1 MFPIPSTF
9 GAFSIAFVVLAIIIV
24 FMSVKI
30 VPQGQECTVE
40 RLGRY
45 LRTLGPGLHI
55 IIPMFDRIGMRMS
68 LMERVLDIPSQEVI
82 SRDNASVIVDGVV
95 FIRVTNT
102 KDAAYKVEQLDYA
115 VQNLAM
121 TNLRSVL
128 GSMELDEMLSNREK
142 ISAALLAVLDEAT
155 GEWGVKITRVE
166 IKDVN
171 PPEDLTEA
179 MNRQMK
185 AEREKRALILE
196 ADGEREANI
205 KRAEGEKS
213 AAVLAAEGRMA
224 AAELDAQARERT
236 AEAEAKATETVSK
249 AIREGD
255 IQAINYFVAQ
265 KYVES
270 LAQVAS
276 SPNSKLVFMPLDAS
290 GVVGSIGGV
299 SELIKNITQGDGR

>member
-1 MFPIPSTF
+1 MQSTF
-9 GAFSIAFVVLAIIIV
+9 AIFSLAFVVLAV
-24 FMSVKI
+24 VLTFMSVKI
-30 VPQGQECTVE
+30 VPQGYEVTVE

-45 LRTLGPGLHI
+45 LRTLDPGMHVLIPI
-55 IIPMFDRIGMRMS
+55 IDRLGQRMS

-82 SRDNASVIVDGVV
+82 SKDNASVAVDGVV
-95 FIRVTNT
+95 FIRVTTT
-102 KDAAYKVEQLDYA
+102 KDAAYKVERLDYA

-142 ISAALLAVLDEAT
+142 ISLLLLAVLDEAT
-155 GEWGVKITRVE
+155 SDWGVKITRVE

-171 PPEDLTEA
+171 PPEDLTDA

-213 AAVLAAEGRMA
+213 AAILAAEGRMA
-224 AAELDAQARERT
+224 AAELDARARERT

-255 IQAINYFVAQ
+255 VQAIKYFVAQ

-270 LAQVAS
+270 LGQIAS

-299 SELIKNITQGDGR
+299 AELIKTISQTDKS

>member
-1 MFPIPSTF
+1 MHSTF
-9 GAFSIAFVVLAIIIV
+9 AIFSVAFVFLAVVLT
-24 FMSVKI
+24 FLSVKI
-30 VPQGQECTVE
+30 VPQGYEITVE

-45 LRTLGPGLHI
+45 LRTLDPGMHI
-55 IIPMFDRIGMRMS
+55 LIPVFDRVGQRMS

-82 SRDNASVIVDGVV
+82 SRDNASVVVDGVV

-102 KDAAYKVEQLDYA
+102 KDAAYKVERLDYA

-142 ISAALLAVLDEAT
+142 ISLLLLAVLDEAT
-155 GEWGVKITRVE
+155 SDWGVKITRVE
-166 IKDVN
+166 IKDVQ

-213 AAVLAAEGRMA
+213 AAILAAEGRMA
-224 AAELDAQARERT
+224 AAELDARARERT

-255 IQAINYFVAQ
+255 VQAINYFVAQ

-270 LAQVAS
+270 LGQIAS

-299 SELIKNITQGDGR
+299 TELIKTISQTNKS

>member
-1 MFPIPSTF
+1 MFSV
-9 GAFSIAFVVLAIIIV
+9 AFVFLAVVLT
-24 FMSVKI
+24 FLSVKI
-30 VPQGQECTVE
+30 VPQGYEITVE

-45 LRTLGPGLHI
+45 LRTLDPGMHI
-55 IIPMFDRIGMRMS
+55 LIPVFDRVGQRMS

-82 SRDNASVIVDGVV
+82 SRDNASVVVDGVV

-102 KDAAYKVEQLDYA
+102 KDAAYKVERLDYA

-142 ISAALLAVLDEAT
+142 ISLLLLAVLDEAT
-155 GEWGVKITRVE
+155 SDWGVKITRVE
-166 IKDVN
+166 IKDVQ

-213 AAVLAAEGRMA
+213 AAILAAEGRMA
-224 AAELDAQARERT
+224 AAELDARARERT

-255 IQAINYFVAQ
+255 VQAINYFVAQ

-270 LAQVAS
+270 LGQIAS

-299 SELIKNITQGDGR
+299 TELIKTISQTNKS

>member
-1 MFPIPSTF
+1 MMLSSFETF
-9 GAFSIAFVVLAIIIV
+9 AIAFVIVAVVLT
-24 FMSVKI
+24 FMCVKI
-30 VPQGQECTVE
+30 VPQGNEYTVE

-45 LRTLGPGLHI
+45 LRTLGPGLHVL
-55 IIPMFDRIGMRMS
+55 IPMFDRVGTRMS

-82 SRDNASVIVDGVV
+82 SRDNASVVVDGVV

-102 KDAAYKVEQLDYA
+102 KDASYKVEALDYA

-142 ISAALLAVLDEAT
+142 ISLELLTVLDEAT
-155 GEWGVKITRVE
+155 SDWGVKITRVE

-213 AAVLAAEGRMA
+213 AAVLAAEGRKIA
-224 AAELDAQARERT
+224 ADLDAQARERT
-236 AEAEAKATETVSK
+236 AAAEAKATEIVSA
-249 AIREGD
+249 AIRDGD
-255 IQAINYFVAQ
+255 IQAVNYFVAQ

-299 SELIKNITQGDGR
+299 SELIKSISQTDGK

>member
-1 MFPIPSTF
+1 MQSTF
-9 GAFSIAFVVLAIIIV
+9 AIFSLAFVVLAV
-24 FMSVKI
+24 VLTFMSVKI
-30 VPQGQECTVE
+30 VPQGYEVTVE

-45 LRTLGPGLHI
+45 LRTLDPGMHVLIPI
-55 IIPMFDRIGMRMS
+55 IDRLGQRMS

-82 SRDNASVIVDGVV
+82 SKDNASVAVDGVV
-95 FIRVTNT
+95 FIRVTTT
-102 KDAAYKVEQLDYA
+102 KDAAYKVERLDYA

-142 ISAALLAVLDEAT
+142 ISLLLLAVLDEAT
-155 GEWGVKITRVE
+155 SDWGVKITRVE

-171 PPEDLTEA
+171 PPEDLTDA

-213 AAVLAAEGRMA
+213 AAILAAEGRMA
-224 AAELDAQARERT
+224 AAELDARARERT

-255 IQAINYFVAQ
+255 VQAINYFVAQ

-270 LAQVAS
+270 LGQIAS

-299 SELIKNITQGDGR
+299 AELIKTISQTDKS

>member
-1 MFPIPSTF
+1 MQSTF
-9 GAFSIAFVVLAIIIV
+9 AIFSLAFVVLAV
-24 FMSVKI
+24 VLTFMSVKI
-30 VPQGQECTVE
+30 VPQGYEVTVE

-45 LRTLGPGLHI
+45 LRTLDPGMHVLIPI
-55 IIPMFDRIGMRMS
+55 IDRLGQRMS

-82 SRDNASVIVDGVV
+82 SKDNASVAVDGVV
-95 FIRVTNT
+95 FIRVTTT
-102 KDAAYKVEQLDYA
+102 KDAAYKVERLDYA

-142 ISAALLAVLDEAT
+142 ISLLLLAVLDEAT
-155 GEWGVKITRVE
+155 SDWGVKITRVE

-171 PPEDLTEA
+171 PPEDLTDA

-213 AAVLAAEGRMA
+213 AAILAAEGRMA
-224 AAELDAQARERT
+224 AAELDARARERT

-255 IQAINYFVAQ
+255 VQAINYFVAQ

-270 LAQVAS
+270 LGQIDRKS
-276 SPNSKLVFMPLDAS
+276 
-290 GVVGSIGGV
+290 VV
-299 SELIKNITQGDGR
+299 

>member
-1 MFPIPSTF
+1 MYSTF
-9 GAFSIAFVVLAIIIV
+9 EIFSLAFVVLAIV
-24 FMSVKI
+24 LTFMSVKI
-30 VPQGQECTVE
+30 VPQGYEVTVE

-45 LRTLGPGLHI
+45 LRTLDPGMHVLIPI
-55 IIPMFDRIGMRMS
+55 IDRLGRRMS

-82 SRDNASVIVDGVV
+82 SKDNASVAVDGVV

-102 KDAAYKVEQLDYA
+102 KDAAYKVQELDYA

-142 ISAALLAVLDEAT
+142 ISLLLLAVLDEAT
-155 GEWGVKITRVE
+155 SDWGVKITRVE

-171 PPEDLTEA
+171 PPEDLTDA

-213 AAVLAAEGRMA
+213 AAILAAEGRMS

-255 IQAINYFVAQ
+255 VQAINYFVAQ

-270 LAQVAS
+270 LGQIAS

-299 SELIKNITQGDGR
+299 TELIKTISQTDKS

>member
-1 MFPIPSTF
+1 MHSTF
-9 GAFSIAFVVLAIIIV
+9 AIFSVAFVFLAVVLT
-24 FMSVKI
+24 FLSVKI
-30 VPQGQECTVE
+30 VPQGYEITVE

-45 LRTLGPGLHI
+45 LRTLDPGMHI
-55 IIPMFDRIGMRMS
+55 LIPVFDRVGQRMS

-82 SRDNASVIVDGVV
+82 SRDNASVVVDGVV

-102 KDAAYKVEQLDYA
+102 KDAAYKVERLDYA

-142 ISAALLAVLDEAT
+142 ISLLLLAVLDEAT
-155 GEWGVKITRVE
+155 SDWGVKITRVE
-166 IKDVN
+166 IKDVQ

-213 AAVLAAEGRMA
+213 AAILAAEGRMA
-224 AAELDAQARERT
+224 AAELDARARERT

-255 IQAINYFVAQ
+255 VQAINYFVAQ

-270 LAQVAS
+270 LGLIAS

-299 SELIKNITQGDGR
+299 TELIKTISQTDKS

>member
-1 MFPIPSTF
+1 M
-9 GAFSIAFVVLAIIIV
+9 V
-24 FMSVKI
+24 
-30 VPQGQECTVE
+30 
-40 RLGRY
+40 
-45 LRTLGPGLHI
+45 
-55 IIPMFDRIGMRMS
+55 
-68 LMERVLDIPSQEVI
+68 
-82 SRDNASVIVDGVV
+82 VDGVV

-102 KDAAYKVEQLDYA
+102 KDASYKVESLDYA

-142 ISAALLAVLDEAT
+142 ISASLLMVLDEAT
-155 GEWGVKITRVE
+155 SDWGVKITRVE

-213 AAVLAAEGRMA
+213 AAVLAAEGRMIA
-224 AAELDAQARERT
+224 ADLDAQARERT
-236 AEAEAKATETVSK
+236 AAAEAKATEIVST
-249 AIREGD
+249 AIRDGD

-270 LAQVAS
+270 LGQVAS

-290 GVVGSIGGV
+290 GIVGSIGGV
-299 SELIKNITQGDGR
+299 SELIKTISQKDGK

>member
-1 MFPIPSTF
+1 MHSTF
-9 GAFSIAFVVLAIIIV
+9 AIFSVAFVFLAVVLT
-24 FMSVKI
+24 FLSVKI
-30 VPQGQECTVE
+30 VPQGYEITVE

-45 LRTLGPGLHI
+45 LRTLDPGMHI
-55 IIPMFDRIGMRMS
+55 LIPVFDRVGQRMS

-82 SRDNASVIVDGVV
+82 SRDNASVVVDGVV

-102 KDAAYKVEQLDYA
+102 KDAAYKVERLDYA

-142 ISAALLAVLDEAT
+142 ISLLLLAVLDEAT
-155 GEWGVKITRVE
+155 SDWGVKITRVE
-166 IKDVN
+166 IKDVQ

-213 AAVLAAEGRMA
+213 AAILAAEGRMA
-224 AAELDAQARERT
+224 AAELDARARERT
-236 AEAEAKATETVSK
+236 AERPGKQSRKPCVNAP
-249 AIREGD
+249 R
-255 IQAINYFVAQ
+255 
-265 KYVES
+265 
-270 LAQVAS
+270 
-276 SPNSKLVFMPLDAS
+276 
-290 GVVGSIGGV
+290 
-299 SELIKNITQGDGR
+299 

>member
-1 MFPIPSTF
+1 MHSTF
-9 GAFSIAFVVLAIIIV
+9 AIFSVAFVFLAVVLT
-24 FMSVKI
+24 FLSVKI
-30 VPQGQECTVE
+30 VPQGYEIAVE

-45 LRTLGPGLHI
+45 LRTLDPGMHI
-55 IIPMFDRIGMRMS
+55 LIPVFDRVGQRMS

-82 SRDNASVIVDGVV
+82 SRDNASVVVDGVV

-102 KDAAYKVEQLDYA
+102 KDAAYKVERLDYA

-142 ISAALLAVLDEAT
+142 ISLLLLAVLDEAT
-155 GEWGVKITRVE
+155 SDWGVKITRVE
-166 IKDVN
+166 IKDVQ

-213 AAVLAAEGRMA
+213 AAILAAEGRMA
-224 AAELDAQARERT
+224 AAELDARARERT

-255 IQAINYFVAQ
+255 VQAINYFVAQ

-270 LAQVAS
+270 LGQIAS

-299 SELIKNITQGDGR
+299 TELIKTISQTDKS

>member
-1 MFPIPSTF
+1 MYSNFEV
-9 GAFSIAFVVLAIIIV
+9 FSVAFVVLAIV
-24 FMSVKI
+24 LTFLSVKI
-30 VPQGQECTVE
+30 VPQGYEFTVE

-45 LRTLGPGLHI
+45 LRTLDPGLHVL
-55 IIPMFDRIGMRMS
+55 IPLFDRVGQRMS

-82 SRDNASVIVDGVV
+82 SKDNASVVVDGVV

-102 KDAAYKVEQLDYA
+102 KDASYKVESLDYA

-142 ISAALLAVLDEAT
+142 ISASLLAVLDEAT
-155 GEWGVKITRVE
+155 SDWGVKITRVE

-213 AAVLAAEGRMA
+213 AAVLAAEGRMIA
-224 AAELDAQARERT
+224 ADLDAQARERT
-236 AEAEAKATETVSK
+236 AAAEAKATEIVST
-249 AIREGD
+249 AIRDGD

-270 LAQVAS
+270 LGQVAS

-299 SELIKNITQGDGR
+299 AELIKSISQQDGK

>member
-1 MFPIPSTF
+1 MHSTF
-9 GAFSIAFVVLAIIIV
+9 AIFSVAFVFLAVVLT
-24 FMSVKI
+24 FLSVKI
-30 VPQGQECTVE
+30 VPQGYEITVE

-45 LRTLGPGLHI
+45 LRTLDPGMHI
-55 IIPMFDRIGMRMS
+55 LIPVFDRVGQRMS

-82 SRDNASVIVDGVV
+82 SRDNASVVVDGVV

-102 KDAAYKVEQLDYA
+102 KDAAYKVERLDYA

-142 ISAALLAVLDEAT
+142 ISLLLLAVLDEAT
-155 GEWGVKITRVE
+155 SDWGVKITRVE
-166 IKDVN
+166 IKDVQ

-213 AAVLAAEGRMA
+213 AAILAAEGRMA
-224 AAELDAQARERT
+224 AAELDARARERT

-255 IQAINYFVAQ
+255 VQAINYFVAQ

-270 LAQVAS
+270 LGQIAS

-290 GVVGSIGGV
+290 GIVGSIGGV
-299 SELIKNITQGDGR
+299 TELIKTISQTDKS

>member
-1 MFPIPSTF
+1 MHSTF
-9 GAFSIAFVVLAIIIV
+9 AIFSVAFVFLAVVLT
-24 FMSVKI
+24 FLSVKI
-30 VPQGQECTVE
+30 VPQGYEITVE

-45 LRTLGPGLHI
+45 LRTLDPGMHI
-55 IIPMFDRIGMRMS
+55 LIPVFDRVGQRMS

-82 SRDNASVIVDGVV
+82 SRDNASVVVDGVV

-102 KDAAYKVEQLDYA
+102 KDAAYKVERLDYA

-142 ISAALLAVLDEAT
+142 ISLLLLAVLDEAT
-155 GEWGVKITRVE
+155 SDWGVKITRVE
-166 IKDVN
+166 IKDVQ

-213 AAVLAAEGRMA
+213 AAILAAEGRMA
-224 AAELDAQARERT
+224 AAELDARARERT

-255 IQAINYFVAQ
+255 VQAINYFVAQ

-270 LAQVAS
+270 LGQIAS

-299 SELIKNITQGDGR
+299 TELIKTISQTDKS

>member
-1 MFPIPSTF
+1 MYSNFEV
-9 GAFSIAFVVLAIIIV
+9 FSIAFVVLAIV
-24 FMSVKI
+24 LTFLSVKI
-30 VPQGQECTVE
+30 VPQGYEFTVE

-45 LRTLGPGLHI
+45 LRTLDPGLHVL
-55 IIPMFDRIGMRMS
+55 IPLFDRVGKRMS

-82 SRDNASVIVDGVV
+82 SKDNASVVVDGVV

-102 KDAAYKVEQLDYA
+102 KDASYKVESLDYA

-142 ISAALLAVLDEAT
+142 ISASLLTVLDEAT
-155 GEWGVKITRVE
+155 SDWGVKITRVE

-213 AAVLAAEGRMA
+213 AAVLAAEGRMIA
-224 AAELDAQARERT
+224 ADLDAQARERT
-236 AEAEAKATETVSK
+236 AAAEAKATEIVST
-249 AIREGD
+249 AIRDGD

-270 LAQVAS
+270 LGQVAS

-299 SELIKNITQGDGR
+299 TELIKSISQQDGK

>member
-1 MFPIPSTF
+1 MQSTF
-9 GAFSIAFVVLAIIIV
+9 AIFSLAFVVLAV
-24 FMSVKI
+24 VLTFMSVKI
-30 VPQGQECTVE
+30 VPQGYEVTVE

-45 LRTLGPGLHI
+45 LRTLDPGMHVLVPI
-55 IIPMFDRIGMRMS
+55 IDRLGQRMS

-82 SRDNASVIVDGVV
+82 SKDNASVAVDGVV
-95 FIRVTNT
+95 FIRVTTT
-102 KDAAYKVEQLDYA
+102 KDAAYKVERLDYA

-142 ISAALLAVLDEAT
+142 ISLLLLAVLDEAT
-155 GEWGVKITRVE
+155 SDWGVKITRVE

-171 PPEDLTEA
+171 PPEDLTDA

-213 AAVLAAEGRMA
+213 AAILAAEGRMA
-224 AAELDAQARERT
+224 AAELDARARERT

-255 IQAINYFVAQ
+255 VQAINYFVAQ

-270 LAQVAS
+270 LGQIAS

-299 SELIKNITQGDGR
+299 AELIKTISQTDKS

>member
-1 MFPIPSTF
+1 MHSTF
-9 GAFSIAFVVLAIIIV
+9 AIFSVAFVFLAVVLT
-24 FMSVKI
+24 FLSVKI
-30 VPQGQECTVE
+30 VPQGYEITVE

-45 LRTLGPGLHI
+45 LRTLDPGMHI
-55 IIPMFDRIGMRMS
+55 LIPVFDRVGQRMS

-82 SRDNASVIVDGVV
+82 SRDNASVVVDGVV

-102 KDAAYKVEQLDYA
+102 KDAAYKVERLDYA

-142 ISAALLAVLDEAT
+142 ISLLLLAVLDEAT
-155 GEWGVKITRVE
+155 SDWGVKITRVE
-166 IKDVN
+166 IKDVQ

-179 MNRQMK
+179 MTRQMK

-213 AAVLAAEGRMA
+213 AAILAAEGRMA
-224 AAELDAQARERT
+224 AAELDARARERT

-255 IQAINYFVAQ
+255 VQAINYFVAQ

-270 LAQVAS
+270 LGQIAS

-299 SELIKNITQGDGR
+299 TELIKTISQTNKS

>member
-1 MFPIPSTF
+1 MQSTF
-9 GAFSIAFVVLAIIIV
+9 AVFSLAFVVLAV
-24 FMSVKI
+24 VLTFLSVKI
-30 VPQGQECTVE
+30 VPQGYEVTVE

-45 LRTLGPGLHI
+45 LRTLDPGMHI
-55 IIPMFDRIGMRMS
+55 LVPIIDRLGQRMS

-82 SRDNASVIVDGVV
+82 SRDNASVVVDGVV

-102 KDAAYKVEQLDYA
+102 KDAAYKVERLDYA

-142 ISAALLAVLDEAT
+142 ISLLLLAVLDEAT
-155 GEWGVKITRVE
+155 SDWGVKITRVE

-213 AAVLAAEGRMA
+213 AAILAAEGRMA

-236 AEAEAKATETVSK
+236 AAAEAKATETVSK

-270 LAQVAS
+270 LGQIAS
-276 SPNSKLVFMPLDAS
+276 SSNSKLVFMPLDAS

-299 SELIKNITQGDGR
+299 TELIKTISQTEKS

>member
-1 MFPIPSTF
+1 MQSTF
-9 GAFSIAFVVLAIIIV
+9 AVFSVAFVVLAAV
-24 FMSVKI
+24 LTFMSVKI
-30 VPQGQECTVE
+30 VPQGYEFTVE

-45 LRTLGPGLHI
+45 LKTLDPGLHVL
-55 IIPMFDRIGMRMS
+55 IPLFDRVGQRMS

-82 SRDNASVIVDGVV
+82 SKDNASVVVDGVV

-102 KDAAYKVEQLDYA
+102 KDASYKVESLDYA

-142 ISAALLAVLDEAT
+142 ISASLLMVLDEAT
-155 GEWGVKITRVE
+155 SDWGVKITRVE

-213 AAVLAAEGRMA
+213 AAVLAAEGRMIA
-224 AAELDAQARERT
+224 ADLDAQARERT
-236 AEAEAKATETVSK
+236 AAAEAKATEIVST
-249 AIREGD
+249 AIRDGD

-270 LAQVAS
+270 LGQVAS

-290 GVVGSIGGV
+290 GIVGSIGGV
-299 SELIKNITQGDGR
+299 SELIKTISQKDGK

>member
-1 MFPIPSTF
+1 
-9 GAFSIAFVVLAIIIV
+9 
-24 FMSVKI
+24 
-30 VPQGQECTVE
+30 
-40 RLGRY
+40 
-45 LRTLGPGLHI
+45 
-55 IIPMFDRIGMRMS
+55 
-68 LMERVLDIPSQEVI
+68 
-82 SRDNASVIVDGVV
+82 
-95 FIRVTNT
+95 
-102 KDAAYKVEQLDYA
+102 
-115 VQNLAM
+115 M

-142 ISAALLAVLDEAT
+142 ISLLLLAVLDEAT
-155 GEWGVKITRVE
+155 SDWGVKITRVE
-166 IKDVN
+166 IKDVQ

-213 AAVLAAEGRMA
+213 AAILAAEGRMA
-224 AAELDAQARERT
+224 AAELDARARERT

-255 IQAINYFVAQ
+255 VQAINYFVAQ

-270 LAQVAS
+270 LGQIAS

-299 SELIKNITQGDGR
+299 TELIKTISQTDKS